1 MTSKI
6 AFIFYFGKINFTHT
20 IAQNNLSNHFL
31 FLSKYSKTKDR
42 NHKNSNN
49 INYKNQI
56 ISRKINQAL
65 FKLKKYTIS
74 IYNNNYPFLLFGLL
88 WFIGNKTGRYFSQKY
103 IFDKPEGKL
112 FIISELF

>member
-6 AFIFYFGKINFTHT
+6 AFIFYFGKINFKDG
-20 IAQNNLSNHFL
+20 NSKNLINV
-31 FLSKYSKTKDR
+31 
-42 NHKNSNN
+42 
-49 INYKNQI
+49 NYKNQI
-56 ISRKINQAL
+56 IARKISQAL
-65 FKLKKYTIS
+65 FKLKKYAIN

-88 WFIGNKTGRYFSQKY
+88 WFIGNKAGRYFSQKY